1 MLLFMAVDRQEVSS
15 RLGVIKPWQADGVA
29 VVDGGVVGH
38 AVYQKPIYDDNK
50 SRIRLKSEIP

>member
-38 AVYQKPIYDDNK
+38 AVYQKTDL
-50 SRIRLKSEIP
+50 R